1 VTGLYARLVTTVHK
15 NEMLDGE
22 TGNLLL
28 IIDNDKKQ
36 QLPGSERKVN
46 GYWTIRKEVAERN
59 EQLHIWESVS

>member
-1 VTGLYARLVTTVHK
+1 
-15 NEMLDGE
+15 MLDGE